1 MARQRTPS
9 EKALDDYAQ
18 PSGLDAKGVLAYQI
32 IMRFLKRYDATYSG
46 GAKVFYSPKEWAERG
61 EDYGRGSHLIVTY
74 DGGDHRMAFNMD
86 EEAYAVYDELQAKL
100 AEAGMYFEECT
111 GWYSAVYSS

>member
-61 EDYGRGSHLIVTY
+61 ETYGKDSHLIVVY
-74 DGGDHRMAFNMD
+74 DGGDHRQAFTLD
-86 EEAYAVYDELQAKL
+86 GTAYATVEAMQQQL
-100 AEAGMYFEECT
+100 ASVGCFFEECT
-111 GWYSAVYSS
+111 GWYGAVYSL